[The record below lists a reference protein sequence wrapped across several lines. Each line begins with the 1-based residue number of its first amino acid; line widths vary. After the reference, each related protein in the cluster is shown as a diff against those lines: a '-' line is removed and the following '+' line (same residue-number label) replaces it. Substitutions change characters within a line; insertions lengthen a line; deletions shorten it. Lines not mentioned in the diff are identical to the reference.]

1 MRKIER
7 ALIRR
12 TKTKGRGV
20 CSILSPLEASVAGV
34 LWSCGKKMKAREIHR
49 KLKGKKVALTS
60 VAVILNRLHEKKIL
74 KREVE
79 TGRGG
84 IHYIYLPQV
93 SREDL
98 EEDIVRNTVD
108 KLIGNFGSVAVNYF
122 NGRFAKR

>member
-12 TKTKGRGV
+12 QGTKGTGV
-20 CSILSPLEASVAGV
+20 CSVLSPLEAEVAGV
-34 LWSCGKKMKAREIHR
+34 LWSCGRKMKAREIHR
-49 KLKGKKVALTS
+49 KLKKKVAHTS
-60 VAVILNRLHEKKIL
+60 VAVILNRLYEKKIL
-74 KREVE
+74 TREVE

-84 IHYIYLPQV
+84 IHYIYVPQV
-93 SREDL
+93 SRADL

-108 KLIGNFGSVAVNYF
+108 RLIGNFGSVAVNYF